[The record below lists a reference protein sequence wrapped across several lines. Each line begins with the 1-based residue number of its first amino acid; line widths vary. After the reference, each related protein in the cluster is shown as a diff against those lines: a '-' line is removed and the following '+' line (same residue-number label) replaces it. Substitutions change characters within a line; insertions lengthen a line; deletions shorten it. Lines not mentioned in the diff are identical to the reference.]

1 MKKIETKLKKI
12 LELALKG
19 DTNEK
24 ETAMRKL
31 NDIAQKYNIEVA
43 DLIEEKEKTREFKV
57 NSKIEQSLLFQIIS
71 YVLNT
76 VEISY
81 SKWKTRIGVSLK
93 EIEYIEILQLYRH
106 HKRELK
112 RVLEENQKRTI
123 TAYYFKQKLYP
134 QIDNTDDETDISPEE
149 AYKIIQMS
157 KDIEYKPYHKQLN
170 K

>member
-1 MKKIETKLKKI
+1 MEKIETKLKKI

-43 DLIEEKEKTREFKV
+43 DLIEEQEKIREFKV

-76 VEISY
+76 TEIEY
-81 SKWKTRIGVSLK
+81 SKWKTWISVSLK
-93 EIEYIEILQLYRH
+93 EIEYIEISQLYRH

-134 QIDNTDDETDISPEE
+134 QIDNVDGETDISSEE

>member
-1 MKKIETKLKKI
+1 MEKMKAKLKKI

-19 DTNEK
+19 GTNEK

-31 NDIAQKYNIEVA
+31 NDIAQKYNIEVV
-43 DLIEEKEKTREFKV
+43 DLIEEQEKIREFKV

-76 VEISY
+76 VDKPY
-81 SKWKTRIGVSLK
+81 SKWKTWISVSLK
-93 EIEYIEILQLYRH
+93 EIEYIEISQLYRH

-134 QIDNTDDETDISPEE
+134 QIDNVDGETDISSEE

-157 KDIEYKPYHKQLN
+157 KDIEYKPYHKELN